1 MTSAQEDCMNN
12 ADEAVRGTPAD
23 VSGTRHRYKKFQR
36 LNRLLWLCWLGL
48 PVWSAIIFWRQAVAV
63 PAALAGTSPEAV
75 NCLRLLPLPAG
86 MSLIGKTL
94 YWSLLVFEM
103 SIYYIILWL
112 LHKMVRK
119 FAFGRI
125 FVSDTLTGLKS
136 LGLLLTVWP
145 FLQAAVVYVLLTAL
159 KAHQDIPSYWPLPFN
174 VNFGVLAMG
183 LFLLALKA
191 VIENAIDIKADNELT
206 I

>member
-1 MTSAQEDCMNN
+1 MSD
-12 ADEAVRGTPAD
+12 ADRAVRGTAAD
-23 VSGTRHRYKKFQR
+23 ASRTQERRKKFQR

-48 PVWSAIIFWRQAVAV
+48 PAWSGIIFWRQAVAI
-63 PAALAGTSPEAV
+63 PAALAGASPEGI
-75 NCLRLLPLPAG
+75 NCLRLLPSLAG
-86 MSLIGKTL
+86 MSLIGKVL
-94 YWSLLVFEM
+94 YWSLLTFQM
-103 SIYYIILWL
+103 SIYFIILWL
-112 LHKMVRK
+112 LHRMVRK
-119 FAFGRI
+119 FATGRI

-145 FLQAAVVYVLLTAL
+145 FIHSAVVYALSAAL

-174 VNFGVLAMG
+174 VNFGILAVG